1 MSKFAD
7 CVGTLLPV
15 YKYGE
20 PNRNSSSEITLT
32 SSSWIKGAQ
41 CKLGCSTYGI
51 WQQHMSNSAWCHNQV
66 GLYSWISWDILFHAS
81 KKHQQTVCLSQSHSE
96 ASQHCTGH
104 TNLDSC
110 APFLWATKWDASGS
124 MWNREIF
131 QLVLNCTVHIQL
143 YIVPFSWD
151 SLWSTSTDS
160 NHLLWQPT

>member
-7 CVGTLLPV
+7 CVDTLLPV

-20 PNRNSSSEITLT
+20 PHRNSSSEITLT

-51 WQQHMSNSAWCHNQV
+51 WQQPLSNSAWCHNQV
-66 GLYSWISWDILFHAS
+66 LNFLVYI
-81 KKHQQTVCLSQSHSE
+81 VPCLQETPTNSLPIQKHSE

-110 APFLWATKWDASGS
+110 APFLWAAKWDASGS
-124 MWNREIF
+124 MSNREIF
-131 QLVLNCTVHIQL
+131 QLVLNCTAHIQL
-143 YIVPFSWD
+143 FIVPFSWD
-151 SLWSTSTDS
+151 SLWSTSTDT